1 MGGQLYWET
10 MTGMVRAE
18 VGGGCDGMSVAS
30 RGRGGIRWCAGKS
43 FVCVCGRVGVCACA
57 RACVCLCECVRA
69 RVCVRACARACMCV
83 LACGRSLMRASRRES
98 LMGSRANPLCRLPA
112 FDDEIH

>member
-1 MGGQLYWET
+1 MCWNAT
-10 MTGMVRAE
+10 
-18 VGGGCDGMSVAS
+18 C
-30 RGRGGIRWCAGKS
+30 
-43 FVCVCGRVGVCACA
+43 VCVGGRVGVCVRA
-57 RACVCLCECVRA
+57 RVRVCVCVCVCVRA
-69 RVCVRACARACMCV
+69 RARVRVRVCVRACMWV

>member
-1 MGGQLYWET
+1 
-10 MTGMVRAE
+10 MVMVMK
-18 VGGGCDGMSVAS
+18 VGGGFDGMGVAR
-30 RGRGGIRWCAGKS
+30 RGRGGNRWCAGMS
-43 FVCVCGRVGVCACA
+43 LVCVGGRA
-57 RACVCLCECVRA
+57 RARA
-69 RVCVRACARACMCV
+69 RVCVCVCVRACMCV